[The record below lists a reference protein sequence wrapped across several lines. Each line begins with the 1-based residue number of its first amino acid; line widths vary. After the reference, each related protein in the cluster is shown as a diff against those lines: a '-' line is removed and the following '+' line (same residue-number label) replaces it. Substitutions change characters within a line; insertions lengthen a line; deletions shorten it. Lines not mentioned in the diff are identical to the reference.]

1 MTVMELVSQLQ
12 ILGVSPNAKIVICD
26 DKEKEYDLIK
36 IDTMFKGEV
45 IFDIK
50 DNQNTYKN

>member
-1 MTVMELVSQLQ
+1 MELVSQLQ